1 MLFIHLHHKQRKV
14 NVLREKLDFLI
25 LYSNV
30 NHEYK
35 ISFHV
40 FVYFAA
46 VVCLAL
52 SMFLSI
58 HCVQF
63 LPNIS
68 FPLLQHYETRI
79 ISPVQEQM

>member
-1 MLFIHLHHKQRKV
+1 MLFIHLHHEQRKV

-25 LYSNV
+25 LYSI

-35 ISFHV
+35 ILFHV

-58 HCVQF
+58 HCIQF

-68 FPLLQHYETRI
+68 FPLLQQLFETRI
-79 ISPVQEQM
+79 ISPVQI